1 MLHAGCPSTTA
12 SMSSRAMVGLLPLPL
27 PLPAP
32 RTARTCCVS
41 RGPQAR
47 CVQSNERNTD
57 GTDKTIKYWK
67 VNENS
72 RVPKSFTYKQTP
84 SLPGAGDV
92 KSSMVLPRIP
102 TDGAAAVWKPKVRS
116 TAWSSP
122 PASPVRKPKVRSA
135 LLWLKRVAPRFRDRY
150 AKPQRHKAYTKLT
163 ASIYYRAVIT

>member
-84 SLPGAGDV
+84 SLPGAGDA

-102 TDGAAAVWKPKVRS
+102 TDGAAAVP
-116 TAWSSP
+116 
-122 PASPVRKPKVRSA
+122 PVRKPKVRSA